1 MKPIIIIDVLDE
13 LWPPFLGQSLYIF
26 LMSLLHGRVASE
38 NLNTLFF
45 YVSMALFAIYRLRF
59 IIKLS
64 MNLAYLQTGK
74 WEYTFKATLTILL
87 FKNFASF
94 AQVYTLKMNQN
105 ALIAKINK
113 CEKTWSVLKY
123 GRKETNI
130 KVNKFPL
137 KSC

>member
-26 LMSLLHGRVASE
+26 LMSLLHGREASE

-74 WEYTFKATLTILL
+74 
-87 FKNFASF
+87 
-94 AQVYTLKMNQN
+94 
-105 ALIAKINK
+105 
-113 CEKTWSVLKY
+113 
-123 GRKETNI
+123 
-130 KVNKFPL
+130 
-137 KSC
+137 